1 MRARITRF
9 VRRCVFKTLPLLLLM
24 KPLIPTGSA
33 AVVTVVCL
41 ACACAP
47 AQAEETARKS
57 FDLASGDAAST
68 LKRFA
73 DESGRQVVFLVD
85 AVRGITTNAVR
96 GAYTV
101 REALTLLI
109 ADTGL
114 VLAEDA
120 KSGALMVNRTGN
132 EGAPAAKSKSIPTP
146 TAKKNSQESP
156 MKKPNVFS
164 ILGVWFAIT
173 ASTVQAQGPA
183 NPETTGTLHLKLE
196 KRK

>member
-9 VRRCVFKTLPLLLLM
+9 VRRCVSKTLPLLLLM

-57 FDLASGDAAST
+57 FDLARGDAAST

-96 GAYTV
+96 GA
-101 REALTLLI
+101 
-109 ADTGL
+109 D
-114 VLAEDA
+114 
-120 KSGALMVNRTGN
+120 
-132 EGAPAAKSKSIPTP
+132 
-146 TAKKNSQESP
+146 
-156 MKKPNVFS
+156 MK
-164 ILGVWFAIT
+164 G
-173 ASTVQAQGPA
+173 G
-183 NPETTGTLHLKLE
+183 
-196 KRK
+196 